1 MPADFSEY
9 VDLRPFDLNP
19 GDIYLTSIDIAR
31 LTLPEFNL
39 RVGTPED
46 AIFQA
51 MAYMSALN
59 IAAINRLPSRLMAG
73 ILLMMGVER
82 IDGAPAEMEI
92 IITAD
97 SYDGATIPIGSLF
110 GFSST
115 FEDEVQEFIFET
127 TELLEIAEEIT
138 HSGSYPTG
146 TVNAQC
152 INTGIIPVPLAG
164 LELSVL
170 TSGLN
175 IIGSE
180 IGSYFTNG
188 ANQDTDAEY
197 LSRCVTYL
205 SSLSRSLNKSTQ
217 VDSYLLTNYS
227 GLVGRVKTYDLTN
240 GTPSLGETGVA
251 RSQTPIGLTRNTD
264 VVTLY
269 FQDKHQFVSG
279 EKVEITGLA
288 STYADET
295 ALYSINSTTDYTIL
309 YTKAGGDTAS
319 VYLGASTPSVS
330 IGEEVPGYV
339 TIFTYGI
346 NEYLSP
352 ADKSTILADVTDKSI
367 AGLSITIKDPDLL
380 NLEITGTVTLDAAYD
395 QLPLQDIVYSALVEY
410 LSPMNFPYTED
421 RIRYTT
427 LIGLISKIPG
437 VLYVGGLTITPVGSG
452 WLPQITDDIQFQKKG
467 SLPSL
472 SSDDIDITFIS
483 VTV

>member
-82 IDGAPAEMEI
+82 IEGAPAEMGI
-92 IITAD
+92 TITAD
-97 SYDGATIPIGSLF
+97 SYDGAVIPIGSLF
-110 GFSST
+110 SFSST

-127 TELLEIAEEIT
+127 TELLEIAEKT
-138 HSGSYPTG
+138 TQSGSYPSG

-152 INTGIIPVPLAG
+152 ITAGVIPLPETALV
-164 LELSVL
+164 LSIL

-175 IIGSE
+175 IINAE
-180 IGSYFTNG
+180 VGSYFANG
-188 ANQDTDAEY
+188 ANEDTDAEY

-205 SSLSRSLNKSTQ
+205 SSLSRSLNKSSQ

-227 GLVGRVKTYDLTN
+227 GLVGRAKTYDLTN
-240 GTPSLGETGVA
+240 GTPSLGETGVYRA
-251 RSQTPIGLTRNTD
+251 QTPIGLTRNTG

-269 FQDKHQFVSG
+269 FTDKHQFISG
-279 EKVEITGLA
+279 EKVKIAGLD
-288 STYADET
+288 STYADST
-295 ALYSINSTTDYTIL
+295 VLYSINSTTDYTIL
-309 YTKAGGDTAS
+309 YTKAGSDTAS

-339 TIFTYGI
+339 TIFAYGV
-346 NEYLSP
+346 NEYLST
-352 ADKSTILADVTDKSI
+352 ADKSAVLLDVTNKSI
-367 AGLSITIKDPDLL
+367 AGLSIAIKDPDLL
-380 NLEITGTVTLDAAYD
+380 NLEITGTVTLDGAYD
-395 QLPLQDIVYSALVEY
+395 QLPLQDIVYSTLVDY

-427 LIGLISKIPG
+427 LIGLISRIPG